1 MSTPE
6 GKVKARINSILSQAK
21 NVWWFMPVQNGMGKA
36 SLDYIGAHCGHAFAI
51 EAKAPGKKPT
61 MRQILTIIDMKKAG
75 ITVFVIDGTEDLPF
89 EPLIQWLGFTSE
101 VKDALEVFEIPY
113 GVK

>member
-6 GKVKARINSILSQAK
+6 SKVKARINGILSQAK

-36 SLDYIGAHCGHAFAI
+36 TLDYIGAHCGHAFAI
-51 EAKAPGKKPT
+51 EAKAPGKLPT
-61 MRQILTIIDMKKAG
+61 PRQMVTMQDMLKAG
-75 ITVFVIDGTEDLPF
+75 ITVFIVDGTENYPF
-89 EPLIQWLGFTSE
+89 EPLIQWLSITPE
-101 VKDALEVFEIPY
+101 VKIAARAFEISF